1 MVEVENSRAPVKQ
14 EYLMKD
20 LGPRVRVEAVS
31 SRSGQDGD
39 VAMAPK
45 LSKRQQ
51 KKQRQ
56 QMQAEQRAKQAAE
69 GGKQVPSGL
78 VDETNFPHNGLLMR
92 LRRSEYQFPR
102 SDAVL
107 KEMGI
112 SKSHASRPEENWKTR
127 PERELAS
134 RPEAE
139 PVEEEEEPEEPGGA
153 EGCGDAGEEPPAKRP
168 KVEEAQPRVGAAIKK
183 ERKTVDFRGKTILA
197 PLTTVGNLPFRRLCK
212 KLGADITVSEMA
224 MATKLLQGS
233 ASEWALVRRHK
244 DEDIFGVQL
253 AGGYSDSL
261 SSCAE
266 CVANEMDVDFI
277 DINCGCP
284 IDLLVNKGA
293 GSGLMR
299 KLPRL
304 EQIARSVV
312 RCAAPVPLT
321 LKLRMGY
328 EDNNPVAHTVVP
340 KLADWG
346 VAAVTLHGRSRE
358 QRYSKAA
365 NWEYIWDCAKSSTV
379 PLVGNGDVYD
389 FEDQVRAL
397 TGQSGAASSV
407 MVARGALYKPW
418 VFKEIKEGKRW
429 DISSSER
436 LDLLKDY
443 GRFGMEHWGAD
454 ARGVETTRKFMLEWL
469 SYACRYIPVGLL
481 EVNPQKLQWRNPS
494 YRGRDDLETLMASES
509 PVDWVRLSEM
519 VLGPAPAG
527 FAFQPKHKSSAHA
540 TNEHEVQG

>member
-1 MVEVENSRAPVKQ
+1 MIEVENSRAPVKQ
-14 EYLMKD
+14 EYLMRD

-31 SRSGQDGD
+31 SRPGQDGE
-39 VAMAPK
+39 VAVAPK

-56 QMQAEQRAKQAAE
+56 QMQKEQREKLAAE
-69 GGKQVPSGL
+69 GGKQKPTGL

-107 KEMGI
+107 REMGI
-112 SKSHASRPEENWKTR
+112 SKSHATR
-127 PERELAS
+127 QPAS
-134 RPEAE
+134 KPEAE
-139 PVEEEEEPEEPGGA
+139 PAVEEEEEEAEEPGGA
-153 EGCGDAGEEPPAKRP
+153 EGGGDAGEEPPAKRP
-168 KVEEAQPRVGAAIKK
+168 KMDEARVGAAIKK
-183 ERKTVDFRGKTILA
+183 ERKPVDFRGKTVLA

-244 DEDIFGVQL
+244 DEDVFGVQL

-266 CVANEMDVDFI
+266 CVANEMEVDFI

-284 IDLLVNKGA
+284 IDLVVNKGA

-299 KLPRL
+299 KLNRL
-304 EQIARSVV
+304 EEIARSVA
-312 RCAAPVPLT
+312 RSAAPVPLT
-321 LKLRMGY
+321 VKLRMGY

-340 KLADWG
+340 KLAGWG

-358 QRYSKAA
+358 QRYSRAA
-365 NWEYIWDCAKSSTV
+365 NWEYIWDCARSSSV
-379 PLVGNGDVYD
+379 PLIGNGDVYD

-397 TGQSGAASSV
+397 TGQSGAVSSV

-418 VFKEIKEGKRW
+418 VFKEVKDGKRW
-429 DISSSER
+429 DISSGER
-436 LDLLKDY
+436 LDLLRDY
-443 GRFGMEHWGAD
+443 ARFGMEHWGAD

-469 SYACRYIPVGLL
+469 SYTCRYIPVGLL

-519 VLGPAPAG
+519 VLGPAPPG
-527 FAFQPKHKSSAHA
+527 FTFQPKHKSSAHA
-540 TNEHEVQG
+540 KNEHEVQG

>member
-1 MVEVENSRAPVKQ
+1 MIEVENSRAPVKQ
-14 EYLMKD
+14 EYLMRD

-31 SRSGQDGD
+31 SRPGQDGE
-39 VAMAPK
+39 VAVAPK

-56 QMQAEQRAKQAAE
+56 QMQKEQREKLAAE
-69 GGKQVPSGL
+69 GGKQKPTGL

-107 KEMGI
+107 REMGI
-112 SKSHASRPEENWKTR
+112 SKSHATR
-127 PERELAS
+127 QPAS
-134 RPEAE
+134 KPEAE
-139 PVEEEEEPEEPGGA
+139 PAVEEEEEEAEEPGGA
-153 EGCGDAGEEPPAKRP
+153 EGGGDAGEEPPAKRP
-168 KVEEAQPRVGAAIKK
+168 KMDEVRVGAAIKK
-183 ERKTVDFRGKTILA
+183 ERKPVDFRGKTVLA

-244 DEDIFGVQL
+244 DEDVFGVQL

-266 CVANEMDVDFI
+266 CVANEMEVDFI

-284 IDLLVNKGA
+284 IDLVVNKGA

-299 KLPRL
+299 KLNRL
-304 EQIARSVV
+304 EEIARSVA
-312 RCAAPVPLT
+312 RSAAPVPLT
-321 LKLRMGY
+321 VKLRMGY

-340 KLADWG
+340 KLAGWG

-358 QRYSKAA
+358 QRYSRAA
-365 NWEYIWDCAKSSTV
+365 NWEYIWDCARSSSV
-379 PLVGNGDVYD
+379 PLIGNGDVYD

-397 TGQSGAASSV
+397 TGQSGAVSSV

-418 VFKEIKEGKRW
+418 VFKEVKDGKRW
-429 DISSSER
+429 DISSGER
-436 LDLLKDY
+436 LDLLRDY
-443 GRFGMEHWGAD
+443 ARFGMEHWGAD

-469 SYACRYIPVGLL
+469 SYTCRYIPVGLL
-481 EVNPQKLQWRNPS
+481 EVNPQKQI
-494 YRGRDDLETLMASES
+494 GR
-509 PVDWVRLSEM
+509 
-519 VLGPAPAG
+519 
-527 FAFQPKHKSSAHA
+527 AH
-540 TNEHEVQG
+540 V